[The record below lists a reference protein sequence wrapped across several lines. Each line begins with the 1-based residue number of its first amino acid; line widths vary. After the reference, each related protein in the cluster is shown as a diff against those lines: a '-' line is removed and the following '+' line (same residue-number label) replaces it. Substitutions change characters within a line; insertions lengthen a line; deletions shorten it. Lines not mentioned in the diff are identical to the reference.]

1 MSPSAE
7 RRKRLHDIVHGQR
20 QDLVERFSAN
30 GSRVDSDGTPLVVS
44 PEARLSLEAV
54 DDRVTLMI
62 RSPDGERRAV
72 AWEIEQPLLARF
84 ATATP
89 PDDVAERA
97 HIARD
102 EVASFCEEMVSAG
115 VLVVGRGL
123 DLPHLPR
130 PSTDAGAS
138 RLDDPNAN
146 RRLERLDLRD
156 STCARHDPRSS
167 DHEDPPTAPRADP
180 ADLGTRA
187 HRWGSRA
194 RGVHLVDPVGNRLR
208 DRRRAGGDP
217 ARVRAD
223 DRHRHSGGGA
233 AEGRARPRRRR
244 RGHPDPED
252 RRRLR
257 GGRRHRR
264 RDPSRKARVT
274 TPKRHTRG
282 RRPAGSGSRG
292 IERPTAPRSGR

>member
-1 MSPSAE
+1 MNRAQEQLGEEEETVFTETNRDAFIALATGNTHAHPDYVLLRQLESFPLPLHLRKDPRGAYISETRQALPFQHADPGADQAPAEEVERARTLMSPSAE
-7 RRKRLHDIVHGQR
+7 RRKRLHDIVHAQR

-115 VLVVGRGL
+115 VLV
-123 DLPHLPR
+123 
-130 PSTDAGAS
+130 
-138 RLDDPNAN
+138 
-146 RRLERLDLRD
+146 
-156 STCARHDPRSS
+156 
-167 DHEDPPTAPRADP
+167 AD
-180 ADLGTRA
+180 
-187 HRWGSRA
+187 
-194 RGVHLVDPVGNRLR
+194 
-208 DRRRAGGDP
+208 
-217 ARVRAD
+217 
-223 DRHRHSGGGA
+223 
-233 AEGRARPRRRR
+233 EG
-244 RGHPDPED
+244 
-252 RRRLR
+252 
-257 GGRRHRR
+257 
-264 RDPSRKARVT
+264 
-274 TPKRHTRG
+274 
-282 RRPAGSGSRG
+282 
-292 IERPTAPRSGR
+292 